1 MDLEDELR
9 QAMAEHVTELS
20 APRTLAADAKRR
32 HHRTVRRRTAF
43 AVGAAGVVVAGIA
56 MIPAYQSFRPQTV
69 GADGHEGQKHGQR
82 ATAAV
87 SATPAPHVEGQ
98 SGSPDIRSNGP
109 RPSVKPKHSPGSRG
123 LPLGAAK
130 TLLGYLPPGLTASPC
145 ESDNVGTKV
154 TTTCRWSGSGGWI
167 EMRLV
172 HDGGLNVP
180 ADLGLAPPMAKQSE
194 VHNRPALRGGGAGVP
209 SQVMWIE
216 RHGLGVWVE
225 VSPSLG
231 DRLTR
236 IAEGVNVT

>member
-1 MDLEDELR
+1 MDLENELR

-43 AVGAAGVVVAGIA
+43 AVGAAGVVVVGIA

-69 GADGHEGQKHGQR
+69 GADSHRGQKHGQR
-82 ATAAV
+82 TTAAV
-87 SATPAPHVEGQ
+87 SATPTPRVAGP
-98 SGSPDIRSNGP
+98 SGSPGIRSSGP
-109 RPSVKPKHSPGSRG
+109 HPSVKPKHSPGSHE
-123 LPLGAAK
+123 LPLSPAK
-130 TLLGYLPPGLTASPC
+130 SLLGYLPPGLTATPC
-145 ESDNVGTKV
+145 ESGHVGAKE

-167 EMRLV
+167 EVRLV
-172 HDGGLNVP
+172 RDGGLKIP
-180 ADLGLAPPMAKQSE
+180 ADLGLVPPMAERSE
-194 VHNRPALRGGGAGVP
+194 VHNRPALRGGGMAVP

-231 DRLTR
+231 GRLTR